1 MTMRPYSLNISRIK
15 CHSTNDYTGSD
26 DLVGVMGPVRFP
38 IGSFAPGNDY
48 NLDIKQIVPA
58 GEFYL
63 NIIETDLSGDDE
75 IGMIDLSAIMDF
87 QTVKNVQG
95 ADASYDITILVQ
107 SVSD

>member
-38 IGSFAPGNDY
+38 IGSFTPGNDY
-48 NLDIKQIVPA
+48 NLDIEQIVPA

-87 QTVKNVQG
+87 QSVKNVQG

>member
-1 MTMRPYSLNISRIK
+1 
-15 CHSTNDYTGSD
+15 
-26 DLVGVMGPVRFP
+26 MGPVRFP
-38 IGSFAPGNDY
+38 IGSFTPGNDY
-48 NLDIKQIVPA
+48 NLDITQVVPA

-63 NIIETDLSGDDE
+63 NIVETDPSGDDE
-75 IGMIDLSAIMDF
+75 IGVIDMSAIMDF

>member
-38 IGSFAPGNDY
+38 IGSFTPGNDY
-48 NLDIKQIVPA
+48 NLDINQVVPA

>member
-1 MTMRPYSLNISRIK
+1 MRPYSLNISGIK

-26 DLVGVMGPVRFP
+26 DLVGVIGPVRFP
-38 IGSFAPGNDY
+38 IGSFTPGNDY
-48 NLDIKQIVPA
+48 NLDIHQIIPA

-63 NIIETDLSGDDE
+63 NIVETDPSGDDD
-75 IGMIDLSAIMDF
+75 IGMIDLSQILDF

-95 ADASYDITILVQ
+95 SDASYDITIHVE

>member
-1 MTMRPYSLNISRIK
+1 MRPYSLNISRIK
-15 CHSTNDYTGSD
+15 CHSINDYTGSD

-38 IGSFAPGNDY
+38 LGSFAPGNDY
-48 NLDIKQIVPA
+48 NLDINQIVPA

-63 NIIETDLSGDDE
+63 NVVETDLSGDDD

-87 QTVKNVQG
+87 QTVKNVQS

-107 SVSD
+107 AVSD

>member
-38 IGSFAPGNDY
+38 IGSFTPGNDY
-48 NLDIKQIVPA
+48 NLDIEQIVPA